1 MTVVHIGDREST
13 QIPVG
18 LWGRRPLVAKA
29 ETERYSA
36 VLHLARTL
44 FLNHD
49 PTRSHMA
56 MFAYSAYFDA
66 SGSPNDTVALFVSG
80 AVGSVHKWL
89 KFENEWT
96 GVLDRYDVEQP
107 FHMER
112 FLRVWHENPV
122 TRDEILRQL
131 VTIIKKY
138 TNKQFSTGVILGDW
152 RAVNKEYQLAENLWF
167 PFPLCAMKT
176 LIRLDRW
183 KQHQGIEEPIERV
196 FESGDNHQ
204 GAFLEK
210 MRLTEGAPS
219 ISFKPKAFTPLQQ
232 GDLISW
238 HLARSVRDEVVSR
251 PGIEPG
257 TFRLRVCC
265 SAS

>member
-1 MTVVHIGDREST
+1 
-13 QIPVG
+13 
-18 LWGRRPLVAKA
+18 
-29 ETERYSA
+29 
-36 VLHLARTL
+36 
-44 FLNHD
+44 
-49 PTRSHMA
+49 MA

-89 KFENEWT
+89 KFDNEWT

-152 RAVNKEYQLAENLWF
+152 RAVNKEY
-167 PFPLCAMKT
+167 
-176 LIRLDRW
+176 
-183 KQHQGIEEPIERV
+183 
-196 FESGDNHQ
+196 
-204 GAFLEK
+204 
-210 MRLTEGAPS
+210 
-219 ISFKPKAFTPLQQ
+219 
-232 GDLISW
+232 
-238 HLARSVRDEVVSR
+238 
-251 PGIEPG
+251 
-257 TFRLRVCC
+257 
-265 SAS
+265 